1 MVKFVSFLSF
11 LVQKCVC
18 FYARHGIFGGTISSV
33 TFFENGLYSFSH
45 LNTVDLASDDGIK
58 HCVGVFYFF

>member
-18 FYARHGIFGGTISSV
+18 FRGWDGVFGGTISSV
-33 TFFENGLYSFSH
+33 TFFENGLYLFSH
-45 LNTVDLASDDGIK
+45 LNTVDLAFDDGIK
-58 HCVGVFYFF
+58 HCV